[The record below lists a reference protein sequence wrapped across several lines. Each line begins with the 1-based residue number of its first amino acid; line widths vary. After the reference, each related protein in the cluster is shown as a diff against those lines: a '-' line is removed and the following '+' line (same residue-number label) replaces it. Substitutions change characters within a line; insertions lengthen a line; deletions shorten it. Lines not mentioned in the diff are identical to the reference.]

1 MKNPRYDEP
10 LSKAAAD
17 SLRQAAKLARKRAQE
32 TKVPLV
38 IWKDGKVTQVRVSSA
53 SKKRR

>member
-1 MKNPRYDEP
+1 MKNPRFDEP

-17 SLRQAAKLARKRAQE
+17 SLRRAAKLAQSRAQE

-38 IWKDGKVTQVRVSSA
+38 IWKDGKVTQVPVSSV